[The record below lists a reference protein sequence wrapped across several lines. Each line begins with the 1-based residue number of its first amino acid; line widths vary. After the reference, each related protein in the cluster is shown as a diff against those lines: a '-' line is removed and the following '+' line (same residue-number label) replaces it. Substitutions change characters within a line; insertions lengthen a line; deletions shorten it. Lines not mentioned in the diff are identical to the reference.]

1 METIR
6 VLFDTDLGDDVD
18 DAAALILAL
27 RSPGIQI
34 AGVTTV
40 FKDTRRRRE
49 LVQDLFA
56 RAGKPEIPV
65 YA

>member
-27 RSPGIQI
+27 RSRGIQI

-40 FKDTRRRRE
+40 FKDNRKRRE
-49 LVQDLFA
+49 LV
-56 RAGKPEIPV
+56 
-65 YA
+65 